1 MYNVQ
6 ETRELIL
13 ALLKKE
19 GKTTNQ
25 MLTSLGY
32 NNSLILDMA
41 RRDSMPSGDRLGKI
55 ADYLNVSVDY
65 LLGRTDNPEINK

>member
-32 NNSLILDMA
+32 NLILDMA
-41 RRDSMPSGDRLGKI
+41 RRNSMPSGDKLGKI